1 MTYPDLTLDNILAA
15 TQYTPETAP
24 AFAINAVM
32 DLSDD
37 GLFAFSTESGTPV
50 RKGPDP
56 EVAKELFTLLDQDG
70 SGVLDPQE
78 QIVALEVTLDAV
90 GKMKAVFP
98 DQESQLY
105 GDLVIEAA
113 NRGLK
118 ALKE

>member
-1 MTYPDLTLDNILAA
+1 M
-15 TQYTPETAP
+15 
-24 AFAINAVM
+24 
-32 DLSDD
+32 
-37 GLFAFSTESGTPV
+37 
-50 RKGPDP
+50 
-56 EVAKELFTLLDQDG
+56 
-70 SGVLDPQE
+70 LDPQE